1 MKKRTK
7 SNTSTATTLAW
18 NCATCDAVPVLE
30 IEHAPW
36 NPRTPEELKASH
48 PEMKKLVDS
57 VKSLGVVQPV
67 AIWRKDDGDL
77 LCIAGNRRLE
87 AARIN
92 KLGTVPAQIYTD
104 ITEADARAITRAENE
119 VRFGVSPLLDAMLV
133 AELKELGRSQAE
145 IAAVFGVSEAKICR
159 RAKLLELSAESLKF
173 FEGKKYEVTALEFLA
188 DKSQG
193 DPALQKTILHN
204 LGWIGDGVDIG
215 NMRSAYIRATSLVDF
230 EYSKVFTTPGGEE
243 RKRRCQTCA
252 LCTWNQPDLFGD
264 THDSDMG
271 EDDARC
277 LNPSCMKK
285 MVEEAKNAALVAAL
299 EAHGGTAEDVSRVK
313 KIKSWDFKDYGCK
326 KRRSKANSFPYV
338 ATVDYDGFEYEVQ
351 WGPDPKEAAKAEK
364 EAAAAQKARDAAERA
379 ERAEEEKIHERLAE
393 LFDEIRDAFADTDS
407 AAIGEHFLPD
417 GAPER
422 LKTLVANLVTRG
434 LFDSYADEG
443 QEHDDL
449 EELHELLPGLFA
461 TVKMVDAGK
470 EFAELFEKL
479 RG

>member
-1 MKKRTK
+1 MKTK
-7 SNTSTATTLAW
+7 TKTKTQTPGQCSACSN
-18 NCATCDAVPVLE
+18 CPVKG

-48 PEMKKLVDS
+48 PEMQKLVDS
-57 VKSLGVVQPV
+57 VKSLGVVQPIAV
-67 AIWRKDDGDL
+67 WRRDDDSL

-87 AARIN
+87 AA
-92 KLGTVPAQIYTD
+92 KLVGRETVPALVYTD
-104 ITEADARAITRAENE
+104 LTEADARAITRAENE
-119 VRFGVSPLLDAMLV
+119 VRFGVSPLMDAKLV

-145 IAAVFGVSEAKICR
+145 IAAVFGVSEARICR
-159 RAKLLELSAESLKF
+159 RAKLLELSDETLKF

-193 DPALQKTILHN
+193 DAALQKTILHN
-204 LGWIGDGVDIG
+204 LGWYGDCVDIG

-252 LCTWNQPDLFGD
+252 LCTGNQPDLFGD
-264 THDSDMG
+264 THDGDMG

-313 KIKSWDFKDYGCK
+313 KIKSWEFKDYGCK

-338 ATVDYDGFEYEVQ
+338 ATTDYDGFEFEVQ

-364 EAAAAQKARDAAERA
+364 AAVAAQKAKDEAERA
-379 ERAEEEKIHERLAE
+379 RRAEDEKICDRLAE
-393 LFDEIRDAFADTDS
+393 LFDEIRDGFSDTAS
-407 AAIGEHFLPD
+407 AEIGEHFLPD

-422 LKTLVANLVTRG
+422 LKTLVANLLTRG

>member
-7 SNTSTATTLAW
+7 TNTPLVPALANKYTLV
-18 NCATCDAVPVLE
+18 NGYRIE
-30 IEHAPW
+30 GIEHAPW

-48 PEMKKLVDS
+48 PAMKELIDS
-57 VKSLGVVQPV
+57 VKSLGVVQPI
-67 AIWRKDDGDL
+67 AIWERGDAV

-92 KLGTVPAQIYTD
+92 KHETVPAQVYTD

-119 VRFGVSPLLDAMLV
+119 VRFGVSPLLDAKLV

-230 EYSKVFTTPGGEE
+230 EYSKVFSTPGGEE

-252 LCTWNQPDLFGD
+252 LCTGNQPDLFGD
-264 THDSDMG
+264 THDGDMG

-313 KIKSWDFKDYGCK
+313 KIKSWDFEEFGCK

-338 ATVDYDGFEYEVQ
+338 ATTDYDGYEFEVQ
-351 WGPDPKEAAKAEK
+351 WGPDPKEAKKARAAEAEAHAKEDAK
-364 EAAAAQKARDAAERA
+364 LAEAAKVYARMRELSADISAA
-379 ERAEEEKIHERLAE
+379 
-393 LFDEIRDAFADTDS
+393 FDELNDAE
-407 AAIGEHFLPD
+407 IGAHFLPD
-417 GAPER
+417 GSPVR
-422 LKTLVANLVTRG
+422 LQSLVGKLITRG
-434 LFDSYADEG
+434 LFSSYADEG
-443 QEHDDL
+443 EEHSDL
-449 EELHELLPGLFA
+449 EELHFLLPGIFA

-470 EFAELFEKL
+470 EFAELYEKVN
-479 RG
+479 G